1 MAGIKTP
8 FDTSSFYLARRTSTL
23 SLLLSLSDAAVLRG
37 SRIEFGAQQC
47 KCDISQFACCDYM
60 NFLKG
65 ILVRDE
71 EAVEKLRKEVGEIGL
86 IM

>member
-1 MAGIKTP
+1 
-8 FDTSSFYLARRTSTL
+8 
-23 SLLLSLSDAAVLRG
+23 
-37 SRIEFGAQQC
+37 
-47 KCDISQFACCDYM
+47 M